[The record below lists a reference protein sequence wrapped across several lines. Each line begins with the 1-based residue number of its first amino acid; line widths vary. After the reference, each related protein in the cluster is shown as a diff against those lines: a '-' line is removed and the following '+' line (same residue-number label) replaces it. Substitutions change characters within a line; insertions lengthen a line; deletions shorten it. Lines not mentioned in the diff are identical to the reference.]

1 MDDYR
6 EYIITQYNVYIT
18 QYDVLVVPALISFPS
33 CTQESLRMKMACI
46 LFFFNIENRLYVVIL
61 IVGAFMGAEGKKH
74 AETSVI
80 LFLCLI
86 YCPEPEPSI

>member
-1 MDDYR
+1 MSILLHSIMCILHSMMCWLY
-6 EYIITQYNVYIT
+6 
-18 QYDVLVVPALISFPS
+18 LHFFPS
-33 CTQESLRMKMACI
+33 LLVHRSLRMKMACI
-46 LFFFNIENRLYVVIL
+46 FFYIENRLYVVIL